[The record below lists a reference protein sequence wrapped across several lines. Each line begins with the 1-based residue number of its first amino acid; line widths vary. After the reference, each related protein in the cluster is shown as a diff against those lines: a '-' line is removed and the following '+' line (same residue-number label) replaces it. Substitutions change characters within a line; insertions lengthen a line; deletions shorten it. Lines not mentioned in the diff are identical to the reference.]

1 MARPKI
7 PRKSTNI
14 DMTAMCDVAF
24 LLLSFFILTTK
35 FKPAEAITVQPP
47 SSVSSKPAPEKNF
60 VLVTIDKD
68 GKVFLSMDD
77 EQKKEFIANTLNN
90 TKNLGLNV
98 NAFKKAQ
105 FFGAS
110 FAQLNQFLAV
120 PEDQRKG
127 ESLPGIPCKD
137 STNNEMI
144 EWMTLIRDSYE
155 GQKIDGLL
163 VKGDNNSKY
172 PAFKNVMAAFKKN
185 DFLKFQL
192 VTDPEGVPS
201 GSELYKK
208 DMSGQKRDE

>member
-1 MARPKI
+1 
-7 PRKSTNI
+7 
-14 DMTAMCDVAF
+14 
-24 LLLSFFILTTK
+24 
-35 FKPAEAITVQPP
+35 
-47 SSVSSKPAPEKNF
+47 
-60 VLVTIDKD
+60 
-68 GKVFLSMDD
+68 
-77 EQKKEFIANTLNN
+77 
-90 TKNLGLNV
+90 
-98 NAFKKAQ
+98 
-105 FFGAS
+105 
-110 FAQLNQFLAV
+110 
-120 PEDQRKG
+120 
-127 ESLPGIPCKD
+127 
-137 STNNEMI
+137 MI